1 MKAAVCTTFGAPLS
15 IEDLHCAP
23 PAAGEVRI
31 DLVSCAIC
39 HSDLHFLDGD
49 WGGEVPAVAG
59 HEAAGIVEST
69 GEGVTRVQPGDHVVV
84 TLIRS
89 CGQCFDCQQGNPV
102 DCQQDFALNT
112 QSRFSRDDGTRVDQ
126 AVYTG
131 AFAEQTVVHES
142 QVVRIPKTLPFD
154 QASLLACGVITGIGA
169 VTNTANI
176 KPHSTVAVVGTGGV
190 GINAIQGAHLAGASR
205 IIAVDIRDD
214 KLEAARQFGATDT
227 VNSSTDTA
235 IKAVRTLTDGGVDY
249 AFATVGIAD
258 VMEQV
263 IRMTR
268 VGGTAVI
275 VGMPSNDDAKFTV
288 NAHHLAQSRTIK
300 GSFMGSTRLVVDLP
314 RLVSLHDQGRLK
326 LAELISDRYPLTQI
340 NEAIASTA
348 SGAALRNVIML
359 RD

>member
-1 MKAAVCTTFGAPLS
+1 MKAAPLA
-15 IEDLHCAP
+15 IEDLHCAE
-23 PAAGEVRI
+23 PAYGEVRI
-31 DLVSCAIC
+31 DLHACAIC
-39 HSDLHFLDGD
+39 HSDLHFIDGD
-49 WGGEVPAVAG
+49 WGGNVPAVAG
-59 HEAAGIVEST
+59 HEAAGIVESV
-69 GEGVTRVQPGDHVVV
+69 GKGVSSVEPGDHVVV

-89 CGQCFDCQQGNPV
+89 CGRCFDCQQGNPFS
-102 DCQQDFALNT
+102 CQQEFALNT
-112 QSRFSRDDGTRVDQ
+112 ESRFSRDDGTRVDQ

-142 QVVRIPKTLPFD
+142 QVVKIPESLPFD

-169 VTNTANI
+169 VNNTANI
-176 KPHSTVAVVGTGGV
+176 SPHSSVAVVGTGGV
-190 GINAIQGAHLAGASR
+190 GINAIQGARIAGASR

-214 KLEAARQFGATDT
+214 KLEAAKEFGATDV
-227 VNSSTDTA
+227 VNSSDGNA
-235 IKAVRTLTDGGVDY
+235 IKAVRAMSDGGVDY
-249 AFATVGIAD
+249 AFATVGISD

-288 NAHHLAQSRTIK
+288 NAHHLAQSRTVK

-314 RLVSLHDQGRLK
+314 RLVTLHGQGRLK
-326 LAELISDRYPLTQI
+326 LAELISDRFPLSKI
-340 NEAIASTA
+340 NDALASTA
-348 SGAALRNVIML
+348 GGGALRNVIML